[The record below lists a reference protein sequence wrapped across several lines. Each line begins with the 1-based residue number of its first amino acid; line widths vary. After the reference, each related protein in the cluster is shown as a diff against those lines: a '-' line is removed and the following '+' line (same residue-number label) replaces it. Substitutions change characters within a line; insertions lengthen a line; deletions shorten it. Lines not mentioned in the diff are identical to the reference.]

1 MPNYVCRPVQSP
13 SLSDQDSFHRISS
26 GHRRSSTSLTGT
38 TVTDDRDL
46 SPTSKTS
53 SRNASV
59 STSSTENPNGSKM
72 PDAKSPFDT
81 FGCNLVDDICEMLR
95 RVHLKKA
102 PLFSFISERL
112 LHNATTLDRDFQHAH
127 DGVTLRECLEEGYLT
142 MKDRKLLQVLV
153 AQSVLFF
160 PWVGQKMN
168 NKSITFHFD
177 FEKRRLPFA
186 TLEPDYGGVE
196 PYSQSDDGNN
206 SNHFRVYNNDVLA
219 ALAALLLEIELKK
232 PIEEMRMEE
241 DSDEEGDELATNVWT
256 VTRVLKEQRNNMYDG
271 CYQAI
276 DACLRCDFET
286 IPQPLLS
293 NENILTQVYEKIVAP
308 LEQEFENGFKIRVPY
323 LWEAAADDELALP
336 KSMQVANNT
345 PRISEKDQRN
355 KNVAP
360 EIPKRVRIARFSDSS

>member
-1 MPNYVCRPVQSP
+1 
-13 SLSDQDSFHRISS
+13 
-26 GHRRSSTSLTGT
+26 
-38 TVTDDRDL
+38 
-46 SPTSKTS
+46 
-53 SRNASV
+53 
-59 STSSTENPNGSKM
+59 
-72 PDAKSPFDT
+72 
-81 FGCNLVDDICEMLR
+81 
-95 RVHLKKA
+95 
-102 PLFSFISERL
+102 
-112 LHNATTLDRDFQHAH
+112 
-127 DGVTLRECLEEGYLT
+127 